1 MKNLKFS
8 VVIPLY
14 NKANHIL
21 EAVQSILSQSVPVDE
36 VIVVNDGSTDNG
48 AQILSDAN
56 LPKVRLINQENQ
68 GVSVARNRGIWEA
81 DNDYIA
87 FLDADD
93 LWLPFFLEEMQHLIE
108 KFPQSQYFASRYQCV
123 DGDNYVDA
131 KIAMKALDPDGV
143 LLNNYFELAGNG
155 DLPFMISSSMVK
167 RSLIDVIG
175 GFPPGERIGE
185 DQDFFARAAM
195 QGPIAYSPN
204 IHLMYRRDGDNSA
217 TSNWVPEEECP
228 FSVRLKKQVTRS
240 HQMPLSIPAG
250 IAQERKAP
258 QGYQT
263 RQGHQPVQKHVLQ
276 AKPIDKYCAAHL
288 CHLAKLNIFKGR
300 YQEARKLLGD
310 ARCNLK
316 AKHKW
321 GLLIFSYLKQTQK
334 LFTNTRQFT
343 RPQ

>member
-21 EAVQSILSQSVPVDE
+21 EAVQSILSQSIPVEE
-36 VIVVNDGSTDNG
+36 VIVINDGSTDDG
-48 AQILSDAN
+48 VQRLKDAN
-56 LPKVRLINQENQ
+56 LPNVRIIDQENR
-68 GVSVARNRGIWEA
+68 GVSVARNRGLWEA

-108 KFPQSQYFASRYQCV
+108 KFPQSQFFASRYQCV

-131 KIAMKALDPDGV
+131 KIAIDALDPDGV

-155 DLPFMISSSMVK
+155 DLPFMISSSVVK
-167 RSLIDVIG
+167 RSLIDIIG

-217 TSNWVPEEECP
+217 TSTWVPEEECP
-228 FSVRLKKQVTRS
+228 FSQRLKKQVALT
-240 HQMPLSIPAG
+240 METPLSKF
-250 IAQERKAP
+250 QKH
-258 QGYQT
+258 QT
-263 RQGHQPVQKHVLQ
+263 LQGHQTPQKHVLQ

-300 YQEARKLLGD
+300 YQEARKLLSD
-310 ARCNLK
+310 ARCDLK

-321 GLLIFSYLKQTQK
+321 GLLIFSYLKQSQK
-334 LFTNTRQFT
+334 LFTTTRQFT